1 MKITDIRV
9 RKIENGGKMK
19 AVVSITIDEEFVVHD
34 IKIIE
39 GEKGLFIAM
48 PSRKTSDCEFK
59 DVAHPIK
66 SSTREEL
73 QRIILERYEKEMAAL
88 DAVSVAAHSR
98 AQRLRFRRAR
108 CDAGT
113 DPGAHAGTRRAPQ
126 SHP

>member
-48 PSRKTSDCEFK
+48 PSRKTSDGEFK

-73 QRIILERYEKEMAAL
+73 QRIILERYEKEMAA
-88 DAVSVAAHSR
+88 
-98 AQRLRFRRAR
+98 
-108 CDAGT
+108 
-113 DPGAHAGTRRAPQ
+113 APAEA
-126 SHP
+126 

>member
-9 RKIENGGKMK
+9 RKIDNGGKMK

-48 PSRKTSDCEFK
+48 PSRKTSDGEFK

-73 QRIILERYEKEMAAL
+73 QRIILERYEKEMAAP
-88 DAVSVAAHSR
+88 SVE
-98 AQRLRFRRAR
+98 
-108 CDAGT
+108 
-113 DPGAHAGTRRAPQ
+113 
-126 SHP
+126 